1 MRRCGVQPSDPA
13 VVVHRCEDYATADLI
28 TRVLLDEG
36 VPAAMVNDSPSAG
49 ITGTVT
55 LGDGLD
61 SAPWASFAILV
72 PETHAPRAAEIVRD
86 WLAATPVSEET

>member
-1 MRRCGVQPSDPA
+1 VEPTDPA
-13 VVVHRCEDYATADLI
+13 VVVHRCADYPTADLI

-72 PETHAPRAAEIVRD
+72 PQTCAERAAEIVRD